1 MDISD
6 AKNDDSNVSGVV
18 LGNSCE
24 MTFQNVVS
32 IEESLFTVGLDP
44 HLVLAL
50 LGQIIQACD
59 AQLEFPGLRELTEN
73 YTR

>member
-1 MDISD
+1 
-6 AKNDDSNVSGVV
+6 
-18 LGNSCE
+18 

-44 HLVLAL
+44 HLVL
-50 LGQIIQACD
+50 GQIVQACD
-59 AQLEFPGLRELTEN
+59 AQLEFTGLRELSEN